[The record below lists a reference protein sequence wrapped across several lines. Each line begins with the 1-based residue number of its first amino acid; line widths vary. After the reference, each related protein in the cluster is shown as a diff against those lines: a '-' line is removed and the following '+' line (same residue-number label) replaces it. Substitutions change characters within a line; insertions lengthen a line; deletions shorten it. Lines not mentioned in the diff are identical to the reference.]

1 MIGKVITLRKRTAA
15 KGAFRD
21 AVNYIA
27 RDGPEDPPQDRIPAS
42 DMGVINLD
50 ADVDTAED
58 RRNVWSAMRAT
69 ALTSQRLKGSPVYHL
84 SLSWHEHEHPDR
96 EQVMGAVRHVMGALG
111 MAECEAIWAIHRD
124 TINDHVHL
132 VVNRVHPE
140 HATVAGPPW
149 RDYWV
154 LDRAMR
160 EIELAQGW
168 CHTPGMH
175 VVCHSERGAPEIV
188 RLSRSRRRALG
199 LLNEATISHRAKQA
213 SHSAGAPSF
222 QEWVVA
228 APAQVLADTVEAADA
243 TWASVHKA
251 AARFGLRLKTKGS
264 GMVIVS
270 RLGDRVVGAKASLLG
285 PWASKRTLERR
296 LGPFHPSDLDG
307 TITET
312 TYAQFLTSR
321 QQGGIPVSRPADSAD
336 TMQRQARREARA
348 QERAELYDRYCQ
360 ERRVLTSRRKAERVA
375 LRARQQQDREQLRLA
390 SRALKVEF
398 SARRKAAGA
407 SAVIAASL
415 CAFLTAQEKR
425 AMQAR
430 HARERVALTRRLPSR
445 QAWRHWLERQ
455 AGRGDEAAK
464 AVLRGIRFC
473 EQCRNYRDQNGF
485 EGEELDPLRPLQVG
499 LTAELDPGA
508 MCVHY
513 RDAAG
518 RAAFSDSGPRIDVHD
533 QTDEALMAALHVAA
547 TKFGAAVAITGS
559 AAFRRRAARMAARLG
574 TAIGDPDLKEIGKDE
589 RTRRPMKPGASQ
601 EQSLD
606 VDPEMPGHDPAR

>member
-1 MIGKVITLRKRTAA
+1 MIGKVIALRKRSAA

-27 RDGPEDPPQDRIPAS
+27 REGPDDLPQDRIPAS

-58 RRNVWSAMRAT
+58 RRNVWSAMNAT

-84 SLSWHEHEHPDR
+84 LLSWQEHEHPGR
-96 EQVMGAVRHVMGALG
+96 EQVMQAVRHVMCALA

-154 LDRAMR
+154 IDRAMR

-175 VVCHSERGAPEIV
+175 VVCHSERAAPEIV
-188 RLSRSRRRALG
+188 RLSRSKRRALG

-213 SHSAGAPSF
+213 SHSEGAPSF

-228 APAQVLADTVEAADA
+228 ASAQILAHTVEAPDA
-243 TWASVHKA
+243 NWASIHQA
-251 AARFGLRLKTKGS
+251 AARFGLRLKTKGL

-270 RLGDRVVGAKASLLG
+270 RLGDRLVGAKASLLG
-285 PWASKRTLERR
+285 PWASKRALERR
-296 LGPFHPSDLDG
+296 LGPFQPSDLD
-307 TITET
+307 ITLTEI

-321 QQGGIPVSRPADSAD
+321 QQGEIPVSRPAALAD
-336 TMQRQARREARA
+336 TVQRQARREARA

-360 ERRVLTSRRKAERVA
+360 ERRALTTRRKAERVA
-375 LRARQQQDREQLRLA
+375 LRARQQREREHLRVA
-390 SRALKVEF
+390 SRTLSVEF

-445 QAWRHWLERQ
+445 PAWRHWLERQ
-455 AGRGDEAAK
+455 AGQGDEAAK
-464 AVLRGIRFC
+464 AALRGIRFW
-473 EQCRNYRDQNGF
+473 EQCRNNRDQNGF
-485 EGEELDPLRPLQVG
+485 EGEELDPLLPLRVG
-499 LTAELDPGA
+499 LTAEPDPGA

-513 RDAAG
+513 RDDTG
-518 RAAFSDSGPRIDVHD
+518 RAAFSDTGPRIDVHD
-533 QTDEALMAALHVAA
+533 PADEVLMAALHLAA
-547 TKFGAAVAITGS
+547 TKFGATVAITGC
-559 AAFRRRAARMAARLG
+559 AAFRHNAARMAARLG
-574 TAIGDPDLKEIGKDE
+574 MVIGDGDLKEIGKDE
-589 RTRRPMKPGASQ
+589 RARRPMEPGIFQ
-601 EQSLD
+601 EQSRN
-606 VDPEMPGHDPAR
+606 VDPEMPGNAPTR